1 MYDRAIQTLY
11 ALALEPIAE
20 TTADTVSF
28 GFRKWLSVKDAGE
41 QIFNVLARKYSPQW
55 ILEGDIKGCFDNINH
70 EWLLANIPMDV
81 RIIR

>member
-20 TTADTVSF
+20 TTADMVSF

-41 QIFNVLARKYSPQW
+41 
-55 ILEGDIKGCFDNINH
+55 
-70 EWLLANIPMDV
+70 
-81 RIIR
+81 